1 MAAATLEAA
10 SWSVLKVGAPNGRQ
24 PSSGSGP
31 GGAPAASAKAAPTVL
46 PSTAPMAVRAR
57 GETSVG
63 AKGALGQAW
72 APCWAPKV
80 EARSEAGAMLGAEAK
95 QATEASEAVMP
106 PP

>member
-24 PSSGSGP
+24 PTTGTGP
-31 GGAPAASAKAAPTVL
+31 GGAPAASAKASPTVL

-57 GETSVG
+57 GEASVG
-63 AKGALGQAW
+63 AWAEGALGQT
-72 APCWAPKV
+72 PCWAPKV
-80 EARSEAGAMLGAEAK
+80 EARSEAGAEAR